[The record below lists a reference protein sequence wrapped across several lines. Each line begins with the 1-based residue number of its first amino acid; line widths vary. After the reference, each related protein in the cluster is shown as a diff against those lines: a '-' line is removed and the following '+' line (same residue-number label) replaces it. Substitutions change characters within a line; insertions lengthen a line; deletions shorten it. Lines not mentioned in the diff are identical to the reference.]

1 MDENLKKSDITE
13 YHLDLIARS
22 AGLGL
27 TQEEIAHLIGANF
40 ETFRA
45 WLKKDVIIR
54 SVYEK
59 GKANARLKVA
69 QKLMDKIDDGD
80 TACILFYL
88 KCQCG
93 WKENKDLKVTSL
105 SPVIYLPERETQGS
119 DVKNEKDP

>member
-1 MDENLKKSDITE
+1 MSETLKKADIND
-13 YHLDLIARS
+13 YHLDLISRS

-45 WLKKDVIIR
+45 WLKKDDQIR
-54 SVYEK
+54 KVYEH
-59 GKANARLKVA
+59 GKANTRFKVV
-69 QKLMDKIDDGD
+69 QKLMDKINDGD

-105 SPVIYLPERETQGS
+105 SPVIYLPQKDS
-119 DVKNEKDP
+119 D